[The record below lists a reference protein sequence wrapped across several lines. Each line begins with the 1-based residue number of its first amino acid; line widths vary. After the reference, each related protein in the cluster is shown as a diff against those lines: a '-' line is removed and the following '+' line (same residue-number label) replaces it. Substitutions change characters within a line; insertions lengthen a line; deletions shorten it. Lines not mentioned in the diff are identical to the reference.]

1 MKMKRLFNFLTL
13 AFVMVAM
20 LDACSTEE
28 AIGGGAQKHQLSIS
42 VKDGLFTSSTETRT
56 SPTGANGLGTMFTIN
71 DKIGIFGVKNGQV
84 MENVANVCYTN
95 DGHLWNGTQAIEY
108 DPAATYYAY
117 YPWISDEELKTTAD
131 VADVSSV
138 VNPAASTADDFFKPL
153 INKWEPKQD
162 QSLMENYNASDLMVG
177 KGTAPEQADQYTM
190 EFTMNHQMALC
201 LTTLQEI
208 TFVVDANYRFNLM
221 PNYKFV
227 GDVKPCYY
235 QNKFRYIVKPE
246 EARVLK
252 VSNGDE
258 TYIVNYFVKQKG
270 NYTEHVVGGCEKEYQ
285 PRVGDVF
292 YSDGSMTHGDEISIY
307 KKQVGIVGY
316 VSNVDNDP
324 MLEGFT
330 HGLVMCGH
338 TKQIAGNSPF
348 TTEAME
354 VLSPNSTT
362 ITCYGDALKNYNGYK
377 LSKLFLDK
385 DIVLLT
391 NGTSGAGTYALWL
404 AEVNKDNPLENDA
417 SKAPNS
423 GWFAPGSAQAYKIIN
438 GIYMAN
444 GGSDLNLENHSK
456 EQYDSNYI
464 SAPNLQSYID
474 NTLKNLGV
482 GHFDVTNSNF
492 MTLTPTANLVSSTKS
507 YRNVF
512 NFMLNDTKG
521 LVGSRTINAMRPILA
536 F

>member
-1 MKMKRLFNFLTL
+1 MKKNRISFFLTL
-13 AFVMVAM
+13 AIVMVAM
-20 LDACSTEE
+20 LSACSTEE
-28 AIGGGAQKHQLSIS
+28 TIGGGAKKHQLSIS
-42 VKDGLFTSSTETRT
+42 VKDGLFTSSTGTRT
-56 SPTGANGLGTMFTIN
+56 APTGDKGLGTMFTIN

-84 MENVANVCYTN
+84 MENVSNVCYTN

-117 YPWISDEELKTTAD
+117 YPWISDDELKTTAAVD
-131 VADVSSV
+131 DANSA
-138 VNPAASTADDFFKPL
+138 VNPTASTAEDFFKPL
-153 INKWEPKQD
+153 IEKWEPKQD

-177 KGTAPEQADQYTM
+177 KGSAPENADQYTM

-235 QNKFRYIVKPE
+235 QNQFRYIVKPE

-285 PRVGDVF
+285 PRVGDIF
-292 YSDGSMTHGDEISIY
+292 YSDGSMTHGNEISIY
-307 KKQVGIVGY
+307 KKQIGIVGY
-316 VSNVDNDP
+316 VTTVDNDP
-324 MLEGFT
+324 VLEGYT

-338 TKQIAGNSPF
+338 TKQIAGNNPF
-348 TTEAME
+348 STDAME
-354 VLSPNSTT
+354 VLNSNSTT
-362 ITCYGDALKNYNGYK
+362 ITCYGDVLKNYNGYK

-385 DIVLLT
+385 DIILMT
-391 NGTSGAGTYALWL
+391 NGTSGARTYALWL
-404 AEVNKDNPLENDA
+404 AEVNKQNPLENDA

-444 GGSDLNLENHSK
+444 GGSDLNLESHSTK
-456 EQYDSNYI
+456 QYDNNYI
-464 SAPNLQSYID
+464 SAPNLLSNIE
-474 NTLKNLGV
+474 NTLKNLGM
-482 GHFDVTNSNF
+482 GHYDGTSGNF
-492 MTLTPTANLVSSTKS
+492 VTLTPTANLLSSSRT
-507 YRNVF
+507 YNNVF
-512 NFMLNDTKG
+512 HFTLNDTKG
-521 LVGSRTINAMRPILA
+521 LGASRANYAMRPILA